1 MHMSRNFYSGLG
13 LVLLAVAFLVFT
25 LVNNLWFSGARLDL
39 TENKL
44 YTLSAGSEA
53 IVARIDEPLN
63 LYFFFSEKASQDL
76 TTLRAYASRVRELLQ
91 EYELLGRGKIRL
103 NLVDPEPFSEAQ
115 DQAAAFGLQAV
126 PVNNAGDELYFGL
139 AATNALDDQRVIGFF
154 QPDKEEFLE
163 YEISKLIQSLQ
174 VVEKPR
180 IGLLSSLK
188 IQGDMDM
195 NTFQSTPAWVIADQL
210 AEAFD
215 VESIDLTAEAL
226 PDKLDVLM
234 LVHPHNLSES
244 LLMSIDQFALA
255 GGRLLVFVDP
265 LAESQASQASP
276 MMAAAPVRL
285 PSDFPLLS
293 HWGVVLRADKVLGDA
308 QQALTVGGADGQPL
322 RHFGILGLQQENFNL
337 DDVTLSSLE
346 TLNVSSAGI
355 LDLLEDRTTT
365 VEVLIA
371 SSEFAMP
378 IDSIR
383 FETLT
388 DPVDLQ
394 RDFKATGI
402 RYPLAVRISG
412 PAVTA
417 YPDSDISA
425 PFLGADVVTADAG
438 TDVDSRATNDD
449 VSGDARGQLNVIA
462 VADTDILSDRL
473 WVQVQD
479 FFGQRIASPWA
490 NNGDFVTNA
499 VENLAGSSDLISIR
513 SRGRFSRPFGVV
525 QDLRREAEA
534 RYLASANDLQA
545 QLADT
550 ERQLSELEAS
560 RDEQAQL
567 SLSPEQESTLLQFQ
581 AEKLRIRKDLRDVR
595 HQLDKDIEAL
605 GTTLKF
611 VNIALLP
618 LLLILLLMAIYY
630 VRLRRVEE

>member
-1 MHMSRNFYSGLG
+1 MHMSRNVYSGLG

-53 IVARIDEPLN
+53 IIGRIDEPLN

-76 TTLRAYASRVRELLQ
+76 TTLRAYANRVRELLQ
-91 EYELLGRGKIRL
+91 EYELLAGGKIRL
-103 NLVDPEPFSEAQ
+103 TLVDPEPFSEAQ

-139 AATNALDDQRVIGFF
+139 AATNALDDQQVIGFF

-163 YEISKLIQSLQ
+163 YEISKLIQNLQ
-174 VVEKPR
+174 VIEKPR
-180 IGLLSSLK
+180 IGLLSSLQM
-188 IQGDMDM
+188 QGDMDM
-195 NTFQSTPAWVIADQL
+195 NTFATTPAWIIADQL

-215 VESIDLTAEAL
+215 IESIGRDAETL
-226 PDKLDVLM
+226 PERLDVLM
-234 LVHPHNLSES
+234 LVHPNNLSES
-244 LLMSIDQFALA
+244 LLESIDQFALA
-255 GGRLLVFVDP
+255 GGRVLVFVDP
-265 LAESQASQASP
+265 LAEAQVPQANP
-276 MMAAAPVRL
+276 MMPAAPVNL

-293 HWGVVLRADKVLGDA
+293 HWGVVLQADKVLGDA
-308 QQALTVGGADGQPL
+308 QQALTVGGADGQPI
-322 RHFGILGLQQENFNL
+322 RHLGILGMQQENFNL

-346 TLNVSSAGI
+346 TLNLSSAGI

-365 VEVLIA
+365 IEVLIA

-378 IDSIR
+378 MDRIR
-383 FETLT
+383 FETLS
-388 DPVDLQ
+388 DPADLQ
-394 RDFKATGI
+394 MDFKATGI
-402 RYPLAVRISG
+402 RYPVAVRITG
-412 PAVTA
+412 PVVTA
-417 YPDSDISA
+417 YPDNDMA
-425 PFLGADVVTADAG
+425 AATDGVTDAATGVVSEETM
-438 TDVDSRATNDD
+438 
-449 VSGDARGQLNVIA
+449 GQLNVIV

-479 FFGQRIASPWA
+479 FFGQRVASPWA

-513 SRGRFSRPFGVV
+513 SRGRFSRPFDVV

-534 RYLASANDLQA
+534 RYLTSANDLQA

-550 ERQLSELEAS
+550 ERQLSELQAS
-560 RDEQAQL
+560 RDGQTQL
-567 SLSPEQESTLLQFQ
+567 SMSPEQESALLQFQ
-581 AEKLRIRKDLRDVR
+581 AQKLRIRKELRDVR

-611 VNIALLP
+611 INIALLP
-618 LLLILLLMAIYY
+618 LLLVLLLMAIYY
-630 VRLRRVEE
+630 VRLRRVDNEPYAP

>member
-1 MHMSRNFYSGLG
+1 MQMSRNFYSGLG
-13 LVLLAVAFLVFT
+13 LALLAVAFLVFT

-53 IVARIDEPLN
+53 IIGRIDEPLN

-91 EYELLGRGKIRL
+91 EYELLGGGKIRL
-103 NLVDPEPFSEAQ
+103 NLIDPEPFSEAQ
-115 DQAAAFGLQAV
+115 DQAAGFGLQAV
-126 PVNNAGDELYFGL
+126 PVNSAGDELYFGL
-139 AATNALDDQRVIGFF
+139 AGTNALDDQQVIGFF

-174 VVEKPR
+174 VIEKPR

-195 NTFQSTPAWVIADQL
+195 NTFQATPGWIIADQL

-215 VESIDLTAEAL
+215 VETIDLTAAAL
-226 PDKLDVLM
+226 PDRLDVLM

-244 LLMSIDQFALA
+244 LLMSIDKFALA

-265 LAESQASQASP
+265 LVETQAPQASP
-276 MMAAAPVRL
+276 MMAAAPARL
-285 PSDFPLLS
+285 ASDLPLLS
-293 HWGVVLRADKVLGDA
+293 HWGVALQADKVLGDA
-308 QQALTVGGADGQPL
+308 QQALTVSGADGQPL
-322 RHFGILGLQQENFNL
+322 RHLGILGLQQENFNL

-355 LDLLEDRTTT
+355 LELLADRTTT
-365 VEVLIA
+365 VDVLIA

-378 IDSIR
+378 IDRIR

-388 DPVDLQ
+388 DPADLQ
-394 RDFKATGI
+394 LDFKATGT
-402 RYPLAVRISG
+402 RYPLAVRITG
-412 PAVTA
+412 PAITA
-417 YPDSDISA
+417 YPDSDIVANNA
-425 PFLGADVVTADAG
+425 PVGAM
-438 TDVDSRATNDD
+438 
-449 VSGDARGQLNVIA
+449 GQLNVIV

-490 NNGDFVTNA
+490 NNGDFVINA
-499 VENLAGSSDLISIR
+499 IENLTGSSDLISIR
-513 SRGRFSRPFGVV
+513 SRGRFSRPFDVV

-560 RDEQAQL
+560 RDDQTQL
-567 SLSPEQESTLLQFQ
+567 SLSPEQETALLQFQ

-611 VNIALLP
+611 INIALLP
-618 LLLILLLMAIYY
+618 LLLILLLMAIHY
-630 VRLRRVEE
+630 VQLRRVEE